1 MKDLPTTKELTAF
14 LVTSKTLSFTSAA
27 DELNV
32 TQGAISRQII
42 ALENRLK
49 TPLFHRQAR
58 GLALTDK
65 GKEFLPLIEKAVNQI
80 QHAVAKVSADEN
92 LVKLKAPSCI
102 TTWLL
107 PKLMAFQQAHPD
119 IDVELTS
126 AINHSVNFSTEP
138 FNAAICYG
146 HEPQSTEL
154 AANLLFEEILA
165 PMCSPELVSAK
176 LCSPSLIAGDENEMT
191 ADAMSQYT
199 WLHATPDRS
208 DWNLWLSKTGNT
220 HAVFASQNQH
230 FATLDLAVSASLQG
244 FGIAI
249 GDVTLAKPDLDSHR
263 LIMPNNNTVASGKG
277 YYLMYPVSQQSKA
290 MKRLIQWLID
300 H

>member
-1 MKDLPTTKELTAF
+1 MKDLPTIKELTAF
-14 LVTSKTLSFTSAA
+14 LITSKTLSFTSAA

-42 ALENRLK
+42 ALENRLQ
-49 TPLFHRQAR
+49 TTLFHRQAR

-65 GKEFLPLIEKAVNQI
+65 GREFLPQIEKAINQI
-80 QHAVAKVSADEN
+80 QHAVTKVSADKN
-92 LVKLKAPSCI
+92 LIKLKAPSCI

-107 PKLMAFQQAHPD
+107 PKLMAFQQAHPE

-146 HEPQSTEL
+146 HKPHSAEL
-154 AANLLFEEILA
+154 SANLLFKEILA
-165 PMCSPELVSAK
+165 PMCSPTLIVGNEEVMSA
-176 LCSPSLIAGDENEMT
+176 ER
-191 ADAMSQYT
+191 MSQFT
-199 WLHATPDRS
+199 WLHATPDKS
-208 DWNLWLSKTGNT
+208 DWQLWLSNNADNPPALAT
-220 HAVFASQNQH
+220 QNQH

-249 GDVTLAKPDLDSHR
+249 GDTTLAKPDLDSQR
-263 LIMPNNNTVASGKG
+263 LVMPNPNTVTSGKG
-277 YYLMYPVSQQSKA
+277 YYLVYPDNQVSPA
-290 MKRLIQWLID
+290 MRLLIQWLTVKQG
-300 H
+300 

>member
-14 LVTSKTLSFTSAA
+14 LVTSKTLSFTRAA
-27 DELNV
+27 EELNL

-42 ALENRLK
+42 ALENRLQI
-49 TPLFHRQAR
+49 PLFQRQAR

-80 QHAVAKVSADEN
+80 QHAVTKVRADEN
-92 LVKLKAPSCI
+92 LIKLKAPSCI

-107 PKLMAFQQAHPD
+107 PKLMAFQQAHPE

-146 HEPQSTEL
+146 HAPHSAEL
-154 AANLLFEEILA
+154 TSNLLFEEILA
-165 PMCSPELVSAK
+165 PMCSSK
-176 LCSPSLIAGDENEMT
+176 MITGNEEEMS

-208 DWNLWLSKTGNT
+208 DWKLWLNKTDNA
-220 HAVFASQNQH
+220 HSSLASQNQH

-249 GDVTLAKPDLDSHR
+249 GDVTLAKPDLDSQR
-263 LIMPNNNTVASGKG
+263 LVMPNTKTVASGKG
-277 YYLMYPVSQQSKA
+277 YYLVYPDNQQSAA
-290 MKRLIQWLID
+290 MKLLIMWLIEQ
-300 H
+300 

>member
-14 LVTSKTLSFTSAA
+14 LVTTKTLSFTSAA

-42 ALENRLK
+42 ALENRLQV
-49 TPLFHRQAR
+49 TLFHRQAR
-58 GLALTDK
+58 GLTLTEK
-65 GKEFLPLIEKAVNQI
+65 GREFLPLIEKAINQI
-80 QHAVAKVSADEN
+80 QHAVAKVSADEH
-92 LVKLKAPSCI
+92 LIKLKAPSCI

-107 PKLMAFQQAHPD
+107 PKLMAFQQAHPE

-126 AINHSVNFSTEP
+126 VINHSVNFSTEP

-146 HEPQSTEL
+146 HESQSAEL
-154 AANLLFEEILA
+154 SSNLLFEEILA
-165 PMCSPELVSAK
+165 PMCSPTLVADNEEELPAES
-176 LCSPSLIAGDENEMT
+176 
-191 ADAMSQYT
+191 MSQFT

-208 DWNLWLSKTGNT
+208 DWKLWLSKTDNDHST
-220 HAVFASQNQH
+220 HASQNQH

-249 GDVTLAKPDLDSHR
+249 GDVTLAKPDLESQR
-263 LIMPNNNTVASGKG
+263 LIMPNSKTVASGKG
-277 YYLMYPVSQQSKA
+277 YFLVYPSNQQSAA
-290 MKRLIQWLID
+290 MKLLIEWLTEQ
-300 H
+300 

>member
-1 MKDLPTTKELTAF
+1 MKDLPTIKELTAF
-14 LVTSKTLSFTSAA
+14 LVTSKTLSFTHAA
-27 DELNV
+27 NELNL

-42 ALENRLK
+42 ALENRLQ
-49 TPLFHRQAR
+49 TSLFKRQAR
-58 GLALTDK
+58 GLTLTDK
-65 GKEFLPLIEKAVNQI
+65 GREFLPLIEKAVNQI
-80 QHAVAKVSADEN
+80 QQAVTNVSADES
-92 LVKLKAPSCI
+92 LIKLKAPSCI

-146 HEPQSTEL
+146 HAPQSAEL
-154 AANLLFEEILA
+154 TSNLLFEEVLA
-165 PMCSPELVSAK
+165 PMCSPTLVSGIK
-176 LCSPSLIAGDENEMT
+176 GEMS
-191 ADAMSQYT
+191 ADSMRQYT

-208 DWNLWLSKTGNT
+208 DWKLWLNKTANAHSGL
-220 HAVFASQNQH
+220 ASQNQH

-249 GDVTLAKPDLDSHR
+249 GDVTLAKPDIESHR
-263 LIMPNNNTVASGKG
+263 LVIPNSTTVASGKG
-277 YYLMYPVSQQSKA
+277 YYLVYPVSQQSTA
-290 MKRLIQWLID
+290 MKLLIQWLTD
-300 H
+300 K